1 MLDDISER
9 LRHIQQ
15 RTARLQQMTANLMGR
30 APERAEGMDSTG
42 SVLVTIGPDNVPTA
56 VEVSADWQRHLDPEQ
71 LGPAIMEAS
80 TAAVA
85 TRMQAWSQ
93 ALEEDP
99 VDSGGGSAD
108 EIPTP
113 PAPNPLPAGA
123 PGSRNLPDLI
133 EEALRVFANLGKPET
148 KAALG
153 PVAGVGTD
161 ESGHVSVTLSP
172 GGLQACE
179 IDPRWA
185 RLQSGMALTA
195 ALAQALELARTNLT
209 RNGETP
215 ASAYNGLLG
224 EAFALLRNLQAGT
237 DSREGHR

>member
-1 MLDDISER
+1 MLDDINER
-9 LRHIQQ
+9 LRQIQQ
-15 RTARLQQMTANLMGR
+15 RTARLQQMTANLVGR
-30 APERAEGMDSTG
+30 APDRAEGMDSTG
-42 SVLVTIGPDNVPTA
+42 SVLVTIGPDNVPTTI
-56 VEVSADWQRHLDPEQ
+56 EVSANWQRHLDPEQ
-71 LGPAIMEAS
+71 LGPAIMEAY

-93 ALEEDP
+93 ALEENP
-99 VDSGGGSAD
+99 VDSESGSAA
-108 EIPTP
+108 EIPAP
-113 PAPNPLPAGA
+113 PAPNPLPTGA
-123 PGSRNLPDLI
+123 PSPRSLPDLI

-148 KAALG
+148 EAALE

-185 RLQSGMALTA
+185 RLQGGMALTA
-195 ALAQALELARTNLT
+195 ALAQALDLARTNLT

-215 ASAYNGLLG
+215 AGAYTGLLS
-224 EAFALLRNLQAGT
+224 EAFALLRNLQTGT